1 MPRLSTEYDQPP
13 SETWGIVSWKAR
25 RTLIGAAAALAATVT
40 IAQAAN
46 PSGAAADL
54 SDKLKFKLDEFKIS
68 PKAAKAKAGAVR
80 IKAKNA
86 GDGEHELVVART
98 KRKPGKLPTSKKG
111 DVKEGA
117 INVIGEISELPPG
130 KAGKTKLRLKPGK
143 YVMFCNV
150 PGHYGQGMYGK
161 LTVK

>member
-1 MPRLSTEYDQPP
+1 MN
-13 SETWGIVSWKAR
+13 WKVR
-25 RTLIGAAAALAATVT
+25 TTLIGAATTLAATVAV
-40 IAQAAN
+40 AQGAD
-46 PSGAAADL
+46 PPVAAAGS
-54 SDKLKFKLDEFKIS
+54 SDPLKFKLDEFKIS
-68 PKAAKAKAGAVR
+68 PKAAEAKAGTVR

-86 GDGEHELVVART
+86 GSGEHELVVART
-98 KRKPGKLPTSKKG
+98 KRKPGKLPTSKNG

-130 KAGKTKLRLKPGK
+130 EAGETKLRLKSGK

-150 PGHYGQGMYGK
+150 PGHYAQGMYGK